1 MTPSNKSLRAVLLF
15 GPPGS
20 GKGTQA
26 DLLATRLGFF
36 HVDSSKAL
44 EEWFRNV
51 DDEEAIEVDGQKY
64 YALDERK
71 LWEGGILMSP
81 PVVAHIMQEKIRQVH
96 SAAKDIV
103 TSGSL
108 RTLYE
113 ATHLYPILEELY
125 GKENIMAFFLKLDE
139 EQSIYRNSHR
149 RICELVR
156 HSILW
161 SEETEKLLH
170 CPLDGST
177 LVKRENLDDEETIK
191 IRLREY
197 AERTEPVFAYLE
209 KNEIS
214 LKEIDGNRPV
224 APVFQDIQHDLA

>member
-1 MTPSNKSLRAVLLF
+1 
-15 GPPGS
+15 
-20 GKGTQA
+20 
-26 DLLATRLGFF
+26 
-36 HVDSSKAL
+36 
-44 EEWFRNV
+44 
-51 DDEEAIEVDGQKY
+51 
-64 YALDERK
+64 
-71 LWEGGILMSP
+71 MSP

-125 GKENIMAFFLKLDE
+125 GKENITAFFLKLDE

-161 SEETEKLLH
+161 SEETEKRVPFLL
-170 CPLDGST
+170 L
-177 LVKRENLDDEETIK
+177 L
-191 IRLREY
+191 Y
-197 AERTEPVFAYLE
+197 AYALHVGIL
-209 KNEIS
+209 
-214 LKEIDGNRPV
+214 
-224 APVFQDIQHDLA
+224 

>member
-26 DLLATRLGFF
+26 DLVATRLGFF
-36 HVDSSKAL
+36 HVDSSKTL

-51 DDEEAIEVDGQKY
+51 DDEEAIEVDGQKS

-96 SAAKDIV
+96 SGGKNIV

-113 ATHLYPILEELY
+113 AAHLYPILEELY
-125 GKENIMAFFLKLDE
+125 GKENIMAFFLKLDAN
-139 EQSIYRNSHR
+139 QSIYRNSHR

-161 SEETEKLLH
+161 NEETEKLLH

-177 LVKRENLDDEETIK
+177 LVKRANLDDEETIK
-191 IRLREY
+191 IRLKEY
-197 AERTEPVFAYLE
+197 EERTEPVFAYLE
-209 KNEIS
+209 GNGIS
-214 LKEIDGNRPV
+214 IKEIDGNRSA
-224 APVFQDIQHDLA
+224 APVFHDIQHDLG